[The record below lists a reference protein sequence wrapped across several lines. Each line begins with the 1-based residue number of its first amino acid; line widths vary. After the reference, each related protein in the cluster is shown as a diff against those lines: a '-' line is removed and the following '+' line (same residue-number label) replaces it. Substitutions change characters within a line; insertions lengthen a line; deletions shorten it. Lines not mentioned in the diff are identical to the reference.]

1 MEDKSLLMIV
11 LAFILGYMC
20 SGMMKN
26 MCGRRLLEGEEIKRS
41 VPATTCEPMYQARSL
56 QDINDDLGLPSLQ
69 GKKDPSYFNINETCK
84 SYCGDTLNDKMA
96 DYCEPI

>member
-1 MEDKSLLMIV
+1 MEDKRLLMIV

-41 VPATTCEPMYQARSL
+41 VPATTCEPMYQARSV
-56 QDINDDLGLPSLQ
+56 QDINDGLGLPLLQ
-69 GKKDPSYFNINETCK
+69 GKKDPAYLNIIKKCN
-84 SYCGDTLNDKMA
+84 SYCEHTLDDKMA